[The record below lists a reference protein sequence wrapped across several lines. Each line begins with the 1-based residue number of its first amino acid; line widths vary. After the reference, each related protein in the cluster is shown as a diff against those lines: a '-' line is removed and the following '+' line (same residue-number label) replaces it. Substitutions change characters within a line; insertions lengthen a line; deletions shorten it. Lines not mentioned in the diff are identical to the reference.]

1 MVKLLQNDTQIKE
14 LAYKEYQNVRQGRH
28 VTGRIFTK
36 YEKLFEETVKAS
48 GNLDYGDSPIPP
60 VIVQFRRTNERA
72 GANKEYISNYNLYL
86 LF

>member
-1 MVKLLQNDTQIKE
+1 MAKPLRDDIQVKE
-14 LAYKEYQNVRQGRH
+14 LAYKEYQNVRQGQH
-28 VTGRIFTK
+28 VAGRIFTK
-36 YEKLFEETVKAS
+36 HEKLFEETVKAS
-48 GNLDYGDSPIPP
+48 GKLDYADSPISP